1 MADNMTIGPALAIGG
16 NQVEM
21 TPKGKIKVTNSQGK
35 IKTLSQD
42 EFKKQL
48 IKNADKIEKGED
60 FEFKKDNK
68 KAKIA
73 AGVAGLLVAA
83 YAGLSLAVGKGK
95 LTKSVA
101 EAGKELGFMAKVKNV
116 FVSIGQSGVDL
127 WKVLTGK
134 AAKIKDKV
142 KDKLTGKSKELQ
154 EKRYATY
161 SKEQAAN
168 DAHRYYANNFEGV
181 SQADRDSMISDSVRA
196 FQDYD
201 PVKFLKQK
209 EIEKAKLTVEEFDI
223 ISAYAHAP
231 EGVALTE
238 EQMAILPSAFRDK
251 ESCQRFANMLEAK
264 FAKIEEKF
272 GKLNQ

>member
-1 MADNMTIGPALAIGG
+1 MTDNMTIGPALAIGG
-16 NQVEM
+16 NKVEM
-21 TPKGKIKVTNSQGK
+21 TQQGKIQVTNPNGK

-48 IKNADKIEKGED
+48 VKNADKIERGED

-181 SQADRDSMISDSVRA
+181 SQADRDRMISDSVRA

-251 ESCQRFANMLEAK
+251 EACQRFANMLEAK

>member
-68 KAKIA
+68 SLKA
-73 AGVAGLLVAA
+73 AGGVAA
-83 YAGLSLAVGKGK
+83 LLSAAYVGLSIAVGKGT

-127 WKVLTGK
+127 WKALTGK

-181 SQADRDSMISDSVRA
+181 SQADRDRMISDSVRA

-251 ESCQRFANMLEAK
+251 EACQRFANMLEAK